1 MKITFWKGVFCADH
15 RPGDEVLLKKC
26 GFEEHEPT
34 LCDPSKCRACSARI
48 GRRYWSPRIEDA
60 TKLRAYCNDRA
71 LEVMRKH
78 LSRLAESRAVDS
90 NIVVPS
96 PPGLSY
102 LPYQRAGI
110 AYASS
115 RKDTLIGDEM
125 GLGKTIQALGFIN
138 YAKPKKVLIIAPAT
152 LVLNWD
158 IEVRKWL
165 VLPYRIV
172 LPQKG
177 SDSLAEF
184 SPDDN
189 VLVLVNYEKI
199 HGHSKSFAFQGPPI
213 EPNRKNEIILPTP
226 ITNLLPHTVKL
237 DDQSLPHFEITA
249 AFALSNDSSDRVPIP
264 ISHDKKKIILKPPP
278 DFPAKNFSIVIANTS
293 LTTRQ
298 CSGLSISP
306 VVDTPLSKSLK
317 RPWDL
322 LIVDEAHALK
332 NPESLRSISVLG
344 HKMLYDLS
352 RRSLFLSGTPI
363 ENRPVEIWP
372 IAAALCPA
380 KFGDWW
386 TFTRR
391 YCALHQETRCN
402 RTIWVADGSSH
413 HSELQQRLRT
423 SFMIRRLKRDVLKE
437 LPPKRRQMIVLR
449 NVTIDWQ
456 QCPELKR
463 WKELHGQ
470 EFESALAHLEASR
483 TMDEY
488 KRAARHLDTITIPF
502 TKTSKFR
509 HEAALAKLPACL
521 LLIDEMLDAGLD
533 SLVIFAHHKDVIQK
547 LSEHYGDN
555 SCVIYGDTS
564 MEDRMP
570 IVQAFQRGEKKI
582 FIGGLKAAGVG
593 LNLTRASNLV
603 MVESDWNPA
612 VVVQAED
619 RLCRYGQK
627 MMVNV
632 IHPVLS
638 GTLDANMVKMVLAKQ
653 RVVDKILDSP
663 TELKLRAANS

>member
-15 RPGDEVLLKKC
+15 QPGDEILLKKG

-34 LCDPSKCRACSARI
+34 LCDRSKCRACTARI

-60 TKLRAYCNDRA
+60 TKLKAYCTDRA

-78 LSRLAESRAVDS
+78 LVRLAESRAVDS
-90 NIVVPS
+90 NIVVPA
-96 PPGLSY
+96 PQGLSY

-115 RKDTLIGDEM
+115 HKDTLIGDEM

-138 YAKPKKVLIIAPAT
+138 YSKPKKVLVIAPAT

-158 IEVRKWL
+158 LEARKWL
-165 VLPYRIV
+165 VRPYHIV
-172 LPQKG
+172 LPQTGK
-177 SDSLAEF
+177 DSLTELGT
-184 SPDDN
+184 DDD
-189 VLVLVNYEKI
+189 VLVIVNYEKI
-199 HGHSKSFAFQGPPI
+199 HGQSKTVPFSCPTVD
-213 EPNRKNEIILPTP
+213 PNRTCEI
-226 ITNLLPHTVKL
+226 LLPLANLSPHHVKL
-237 DDQSLPHFEITA
+237 DDESLPHFEVTA
-249 AFALSNDSSDRVPIP
+249 AFALTDDPSGRIP
-264 ISHDKKKIILKPPP
+264 VQISRDKKKIVLRPP
-278 DFPAKNFSIVIANTS
+278 DDRPARSLSIVVTNTS
-293 LTTRQ
+293 LAARR
-298 CSGLSISP
+298 CSGTSTSP

-332 NPESLRSISVLG
+332 NPQSLRSISVLG
-344 HKMLYDLS
+344 RGMLYDLS

-372 IAAALCPA
+372 IASTLCPA

-391 YCALHQETRCN
+391 YCALHQESRCN

-437 LPPKRRQMIVLR
+437 LPPKRRQMIVLKSE
-449 NVTIDWQ
+449 TIDWQ

-470 EFESALAHLEASR
+470 EFERALAQLEASR

-488 KRAARHLDTITIPF
+488 KRAARQLDTITIPF

-521 LLIDEMLDAGLD
+521 QLIDEMLDAGID
-533 SLVIFAHHKDVIQK
+533 SLVIFAHHRDVIQK
-547 LSEHYGDN
+547 IEEHYGDD

-564 MEDRMP
+564 MEARMP

-582 FIGGLKAAGVG
+582 FIGGLKAAGTG

-653 RVVDKILDSP
+653 KVVDQILDSP
-663 TELKLRAANS
+663 TEIALRQRAANS